1 MVPHPFWTN
10 FVSKS
15 HYPRL
20 EGTRTVDVAIVGGG
34 ITGVTA
40 AYLLK
45 KAGKR
50 VALLEQGE
58 FFEGQT
64 ALTTAHLTEVLD
76 TRFYQLIEDFG
87 LESSFLVAE
96 AGRAAIDLIE
106 KIAEQVGGDCAFERV
121 PGVLYSETRSGLTE
135 IFREC
140 EAASELSLECER
152 LSHVDLPFKTAG
164 GIRFS
169 NQAQFNPLRY
179 IQAMLREIAGED
191 CLIFENSRVVDFRD
205 GDPCEISTGEG
216 RVIAKR
222 VIVSTHTPALNRFF
236 LHTKIAAYRTYAL
249 AKKVTTKMG
258 EKNIVHGLF
267 WDNED
272 PYHYIRG
279 QEIDGESFV
288 LIGGEDHKVGSETNT
303 RKRMRALEDYAQ
315 DHFGSGPSSYHWS
328 GQILESLDGLPYIG
342 RNALSSNIAVATGFS
357 GNGMTLGTVSAM
369 VLSDWILEKENRWA
383 DIFSATRVNP
393 AVSIGEFVAENKDFP
408 VHLIMDRIT
417 PADVARLD
425 EIDVSEGKLIKLE
438 GRKLAIYRDESG
450 TLHPF
455 SAVCPHLGCV
465 VKWNNS
471 ESSWDCPC
479 HGSRFDTDGKVLNG
493 PARSGLKPVK
503 ISASE
508 NPPDTTGEPEP
519 RTPPKPEKAA

>member
-1 MVPHPFWTN
+1 VPHSFWTN

-34 ITGVTA
+34 ITGVTT
-40 AYLLK
+40 AYVLK

-58 FFEGQT
+58 FFEGQS

-96 AGRAAIDLIE
+96 AGRTAIDLIE
-106 KIAEQVGGDCAFERV
+106 KIAGQVGGDCAFERV
-121 PGVLYSETRSGLTE
+121 PAVLYSETRSGLTE

-140 EAASELSLECER
+140 EAASELSLECEK
-152 LSHVDLPFKTAG
+152 LNHVDLPFKTAG

-179 IQAMLREIAGED
+179 LQAMLHEIAGED
-191 CLIFENSRVVDFRD
+191 CLIFENSRVVEFRD
-205 GDPCEISTGEG
+205 GDPCEISTNEG
-216 RVIAKR
+216 RVIAKK
-222 VIVSTHTPALNRFF
+222 VVVSTHTPALNRFF

-249 AKKVTTKMG
+249 AKKIEG
-258 EKNIVHGLF
+258 KNPIHGLF

-279 QEIDGESFV
+279 QEIDGQNFV

-315 DHFGSGPSSYHWS
+315 DRFGPVPPPYHWS
-328 GQILESLDGLPYIG
+328 GQVLESLDGLPYIG

-369 VLSDWILEKENRWA
+369 ILSDWILEKDNRWA

-393 AVSIGEFVAENKDFP
+393 AVSVSEFVAENKDFP

-438 GRKLAIYRDESG
+438 GRKLAIYRDEKG

-479 HGSRFDTDGKVLNG
+479 HGSRFDTDGNVLNG

-503 ISASE
+503 ISA
-508 NPPDTTGEPEP
+508 NA
-519 RTPPKPEKAA
+519 PPKPKKAA